1 MKLLKIYYLLRD
13 IFLVFIFFKGIE
25 FMFVVKKILIMLDKE
40 EFWKF
45 VLVIFDFLFGVG
57 LI

>member
-45 VLVIFDFLFGVG
+45 VFVIFDFLFGVG

>member
-40 EFWKF
+40 EF
-45 VLVIFDFLFGVG
+45 
-57 LI
+57 